1 MALSERE
8 LRILRDLE
16 DSLQDCDLRELEE
29 LLLDCDQECEVIE
42 LQPQPQRRR
51 SRGWLILLCLITPI
65 VGFNLILLGAV
76 MAHGGIAMALLGSA
90 VLAVPCACVG
100 RFRNQRLG
108 DSAELHEASPG
119 SGAVLG

>member
-42 LQPQPQRRR
+42 LQPQPQRRH

-65 VGFNLILLGAV
+65 IGFNLILLGAV
-76 MAHGGIAMALLGSA
+76 TAHGGIVVALLGSA
-90 VLAVPCACVG
+90 VLAVPCACVA
-100 RFRNQRLG
+100 RLRNSSPA
-108 DSAELHEASPG
+108 DSVELHEASPG
-119 SGAVLG
+119 RGPVRG